1 MRAVVMAGGEGT
13 RLRPLTCN
21 RPKPLAPVANRPIM
35 EHIVLLLQGHGF
47 KDVYATLH
55 YLADDVQRYFG
66 DGTDFGVR
74 MYYSVEDTPLGT
86 AGSVKR
92 LEENLEETFLIIS
105 GDGLTDFD
113 LAAAVRFHKQKK
125 ALATIVLTRV
135 PEPLE
140 YGVVITDEQNRIV
153 RFLEKPSWGE
163 VFSDTVNT
171 GMYVLEP
178 QVLKLIDPGKPVDFS
193 RDLFPLLL
201 KQGDPL
207 FGYVAEGYWTDVG
220 NLQQYQ
226 QANFDALE
234 GKVKISIPGEELS
247 PGIWVGEGTEID
259 AEADLAG
266 PLLIGRNCLIGR
278 RAKIR
283 RLTCIGDNTVVEEG
297 ATIYRSVIW
306 NSCYLGRRAKVSA
319 AMLGSDVVVKP
330 NCTIAEAAV
339 IGDKC
344 VLEESTTVQPQVKIW
359 PDKVTEPGSMVSM
372 SLVWGTRWPGT
383 LFGDMGVT
391 GLANIEINPE
401 FATRLGSA
409 FGASL
414 EAGAQVITSRDS
426 HPVTRMIKR
435 AFIAGL
441 MSVGTNVLDLRMMP
455 CSVARHAT
463 LVSPATGGMHVSL
476 SQRDP
481 NLVLIELFDANGRNL
496 VRTSERKIESI
507 FFRED
512 YRRAHRDQVG
522 ELEPLTRTIEDY
534 TEDLLHF
541 VDADSIRA
549 AQPRL
554 VIDYSYGSMS
564 LLMPIVLGRLRCDS
578 VALHAYVDPTRVPA
592 GWPPSEQE
600 LTQVADLVRALNADL
615 GVVIDSHGE
624 RLVTVDEKGK
634 PLIGDELLAA
644 YLELVLSANGR
655 GGRVAVPVSATSAIE
670 TIAEGHGAKTV
681 RTRADARSLMEVAVT
696 ESKVIVAGDSEGG
709 FIFPQFQPAFDG
721 IASLCKLLDLLT
733 QQELTLSALRQRL
746 PAIHKHEQTV
756 ACSWDQKGAIM
767 RQLHDETRQRKVEHL
782 DGIKVFL
789 EGGWVLV
796 LPDASAP
803 RFHVFGEADTSARAQ
818 KLVDSF
824 SQRIQE
830 MQKVAQKT

>member
-35 EHIVLLLQGHGF
+35 EHIVRLLHRHGF

-55 YLADDVQRYFG
+55 YLADEVQRYFG
-66 DGTDFGVR
+66 DGSEFDVR

-113 LAAAVRFHKQKK
+113 LTSAVRFHKQKK

-140 YGVVITDEQNRIV
+140 YGVVITDEQGRIV

-201 KQGDPL
+201 KEGKPL

-234 GKVKISIPGEELS
+234 GKVDISIPGEELQ
-247 PGIWVGEGTEID
+247 PGIWVGEGTQID
-259 AEADLAG
+259 PEADLAG

-278 RAKIR
+278 KAKLR
-283 RLTCIGDNTVVEEG
+283 RLTCIGDNVVVEEG
-297 ATIYRSVIW
+297 ASIYRSIVW
-306 NSCYLGRRAKVSA
+306 NGCYLGRRAKLTA
-319 AMLGSDVVVKP
+319 AMLALDVVVKP
-330 NCTIAEAAV
+330 NSVIAEAAV

-344 VLEESTTVQPQVKIW
+344 VLEESTTVSPQVKIW
-359 PDKVTEPGSMVSM
+359 PDKVTEPGSKVSM
-372 SLVWGTRWPGT
+372 SLVWGTRWPGS

-401 FATRLGSA
+401 FASRMGAA
-409 FGASL
+409 FGAFL
-414 EAGAQVITSRDS
+414 EPGSQVITSRDS

-441 MSVGTNVLDLRMMP
+441 MSVGANVLDLRMMP

-463 LVSPATGGMHVSL
+463 LITPATGGMHVSL

-496 VRTSERKIESI
+496 ERTSERKIESI

-512 YRRAHRDQVG
+512 FRRAHRDQVG
-522 ELEPLTRTIEDY
+522 ELEPLTRSIEDY

-541 VDADSIRA
+541 VDAETIRA
-549 AQPRL
+549 AQPKL
-554 VIDYSYGSMS
+554 VIDYSYGAMS

-578 VALHAYVDPTRVPA
+578 VALHAYVDPTRVPS
-592 GWPPSEQE
+592 GWPPQGDE
-600 LTQVADLVRALNADL
+600 LTQVASLVRTLGADL

-634 PLIGDELLAA
+634 PLTGDELLAA
-644 YLELVLSANGR
+644 YVELVLSAEDKGVK
-655 GGRVAVPVSATSAIE
+655 VAVPVSATAAIE
-670 TIAEGHGAKTV
+670 EIAEAHGAKTV

-696 ESKVIVAGDSEGG
+696 EQRMALAGDSEGG
-709 FIFPQFQPAFDG
+709 FIFQQFQPAFDAM
-721 IASLCKLLDLLT
+721 ASLSKLFDLLT
-733 QQELTLSALRQRL
+733 SQQTTLSAVRQRL
-746 PAIHKHEQTV
+746 PAIFKHEQVV
-756 ACSWDQKGAIM
+756 ACSWDQKGSIM
-767 RQLHDETRQRKVEHL
+767 RRLHDETSRHKVETR
-782 DGIKVFL
+782 DGIKVYL
-789 EGGWVLV
+789 DEGWVLV
-796 LPDASAP
+796 LPDAAAP
-803 RFHVFGEADTSARAQ
+803 KFHVFGEADTKQHAQ
-818 KLVDSF
+818 KLVDNF
-824 SQRIQE
+824 CQRIQE
-830 MQKVAQKT
+830 MQKGTQKT